1 MRTYQARFDVE
12 YSLRTLRCLLA
23 GDRIVHDRHT
33 TLQFEDSI
41 QLLRLL
47 RQAGMPEEIALGDNA
62 KTTWTV
68 TFQQLSLMGYTAEQL
83 NAIGIFPKI
92 SLT

>member
-1 MRTYQARFDVE
+1 MRTYQARFDVD

-23 GDRIVHDRHT
+23 GDRIVDDRYA
-33 TLQFEDSI
+33 TLHFEDSI

-47 RQAGMPEEIALGDNA
+47 RQAGMPEEIVLGDNA

-68 TFQQLSLMGYTAEQL
+68 TFQQLSVMGYTGEQL
-83 NAIGIFPKI
+83 KTIGIYP
-92 SLT
+92 